1 MASSAAFGYAL
12 TVEKVP
18 ALMANFFVQY
28 VDNALIFF
36 LITFAIVLIFGCFL
50 EVIAIIVLVTPI
62 LLPVSTA
69 MGIDPIHFGM
79 FMCLTL
85 CLGGLTPPVGLCLIT
100 TSRIV
105 DVDIDKMFPDLL
117 WCIGVYVL
125 VIALVALFP
134 GLATWLPSM
143 MA

>member
-1 MASSAAFGYAL
+1 MNQTRSQAPKPLEGIRSS
-12 TVEKVP
+12 
-18 ALMANFFVQY
+18 
-28 VDNALIFF
+28 
-36 LITFAIVLIFGCFL
+36 IVLRLNTKLFFR
-50 EVIAIIVLVTPI
+50 
-62 LLPVSTA
+62 LL
-69 MGIDPIHFGM
+69 GIYLGTD
-79 FMCLTL
+79 LLLAVL

-117 WCIGVYVL
+117 WCIGIYVL
-125 VIALVALFP
+125 VIALVAVFP